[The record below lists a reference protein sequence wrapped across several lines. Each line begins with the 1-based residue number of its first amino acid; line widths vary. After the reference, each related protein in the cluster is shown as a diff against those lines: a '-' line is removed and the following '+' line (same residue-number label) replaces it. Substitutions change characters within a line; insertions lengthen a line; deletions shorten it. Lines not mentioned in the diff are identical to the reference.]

1 MAAAAI
7 EAVVAEALAVGK
19 VAGTALWAAAVADS
33 DLAADS
39 DPVMAAAMRA
49 TAVVAMVVMVA
60 MGRAAQL
67 AAPRGCPGVT
77 VCEVWRG
84 SAGAAAAGVV
94 AVEPGPQAARG
105 ATSWSH
111 RMASPR
117 RGPVG

>member
-1 MAAAAI
+1 MAAGAI

-33 DLAADS
+33 DLAVDS
-39 DPVMAAAMRA
+39 TPVMAAAMRA
-49 TAVVAMVVMVA
+49 PAVVAMGAMVA

-67 AAPRGCPGVT
+67 AAPRGCPGAT
-77 VCEVWRG
+77 VCEVRRG

-94 AVEPGPQAARG
+94 AVVPGPQAAKA

-111 RMASPR
+111 RMASPK
-117 RGPVG
+117 RGPLG